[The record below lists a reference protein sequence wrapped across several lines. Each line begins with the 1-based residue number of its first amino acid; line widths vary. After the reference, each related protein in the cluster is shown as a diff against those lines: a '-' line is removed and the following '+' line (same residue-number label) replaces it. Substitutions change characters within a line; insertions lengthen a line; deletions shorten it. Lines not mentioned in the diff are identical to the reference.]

1 MADEKNEVDE
11 LISTMNKV
19 LALNITPDR
28 VDAIRMHLTIAARM
42 AALIGTVPL
51 PDDQEPAPV
60 FTP

>member
-1 MADEKNEVDE
+1 MADNPIDIDE

-28 VDAIRMHLTIAARM
+28 IDAIRMHLTIAARM
-42 AALIGTVPL
+42 AALVDSVPL